1 MKRNLIN
8 VICCKTLSNQSG
20 VTMNKTVQCVSFES
34 FMNTLFSLFLF
45 IFSFTE
51 KDAFTPGP
59 QSVSILR
66 LVKLL

>member
-34 FMNTLFSLFLF
+34 FMNTLN
-45 IFSFTE
+45 TV
-51 KDAFTPGP
+51 
-59 QSVSILR
+59 QSVPFYFFIHR
-66 LVKLL
+66 KRRFHPRATVGEYFKTG